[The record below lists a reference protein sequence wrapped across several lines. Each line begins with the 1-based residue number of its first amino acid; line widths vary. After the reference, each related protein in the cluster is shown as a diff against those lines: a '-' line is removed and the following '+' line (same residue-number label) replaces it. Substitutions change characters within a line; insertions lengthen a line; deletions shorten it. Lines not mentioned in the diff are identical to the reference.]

1 MLAEHLHLGKDF
13 NLRNT
18 RDADGPVFPIGDVDP
33 RLPVSTDVIGA
44 ITASGVPVAFPRG
57 AAFLALQAGQEVIFE
72 NIKLVLDAGG
82 IKAVDVEGSP
92 FASHQAFWFAW
103 SQFYQRTKVWS
114 G

>member
-1 MLAEHLHLGKDF
+1 MLAEALDLGKDF
-13 NLRNT
+13 DLRNT
-18 RDADGPVFPIGDVDP
+18 RDAHGPIFPIGDVDP

-57 AAFLALQAGQEVIFE
+57 TAFLALQAGQEIVFD

-82 IKAVDVEGSP
+82 IKAVDVNGTP
-92 FASHQAFWFAW
+92 LVSHQAFWFAW
-103 SQFYQRTKVWS
+103 SQFYQRTEVWS